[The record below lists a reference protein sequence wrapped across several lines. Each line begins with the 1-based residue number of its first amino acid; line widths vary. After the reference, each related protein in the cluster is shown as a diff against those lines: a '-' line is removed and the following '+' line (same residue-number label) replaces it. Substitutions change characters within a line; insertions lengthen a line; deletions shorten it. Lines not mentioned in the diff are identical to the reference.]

1 VDDSKLG
8 VRNKRG
14 DWKPNG
20 PVEYA
25 PVLTWPIRPVAF
37 VKWLFGAQGF
47 FLPWNVTFTAI
58 AYLIWRF
65 LTPSS
70 DMTRTFAVGWIA
82 YLLVLNALIVL
93 AFYGAWHLRLYIQKA
108 QGQQFKYDA
117 KWPPTDNSAF
127 LFKNQNIDNLIWTF
141 ASGIPVWTFFEALM
155 LWASANGYTP
165 HVGWREHPIYCTLV
179 FLALP
184 FWSDFHFYLIH
195 RLIHWPPFYRR
206 VHSLHH
212 NNVNPGPFSGLSMHP
227 VEHVLYFS
235 GVLLFLIV
243 PSNNLHIIGQLV
255 LKALGPA
262 QTHSGYDKVVI
273 GGNTVID
280 THSYAHYLH
289 HKYFECNYADALVP
303 LDLWFGTFNDGTPER
318 QQAMER
324 RLAARKLRE
333 TRASA

>member
-1 VDDSKLG
+1 
-8 VRNKRG
+8 
-14 DWKPNG
+14 
-20 PVEYA
+20 
-25 PVLTWPIRPVAF
+25 
-37 VKWLFGAQGF
+37 
-47 FLPWNVTFTAI
+47 
-58 AYLIWRF
+58 
-65 LTPSS
+65 
-70 DMTRTFAVGWIA
+70 M
-82 YLLVLNALIVL
+82 
-93 AFYGAWHLRLYIQKA
+93 
-108 QGQQFKYDA
+108 
-117 KWPPTDNSAF
+117 
-127 LFKNQNIDNLIWTF
+127 
-141 ASGIPVWTFFEALM
+141 
-155 LWASANGYTP
+155 
-165 HVGWREHPIYCTLV
+165 
-179 FLALP
+179 ALP